1 MRSTLLQ
8 SPSSNYSCDWNLIKP
23 FFADFAALITGRSSQ
38 ILKKDD
44 NRTELKYS
52 INNPLNVVATGRF
65 TFHKKNL
72 YYSFYIS
79 DKAQRPRA
87 IQFMDHT
94 GSVLTEHDLQISS
107 NGPFSI
113 YQNTTGKI
121 CGVWRRVARDYR
133 RILRDD
139 QMSVVLL
146 WGGKHQA
153 ELALAGQIT
162 KYTALSTEL
171 FSSLLEPAAG
181 TNPEQMSGAGGTA
194 IVSVSSGATSSIH
207 LTLVFNGLFLPQEV
221 ADVPLNIRV
230 ESLEK
235 KQVIL
240 EEVQRVKKPGYDVN
254 VMEISSPVS
263 PYDLRM
269 LMRGRLTI
277 TVESRNHP
285 SALKIQGSL
294 VTRVTCELFETLLTN
309 HRADPY
315 VKSNGIAWLFL
326 NTDGSLNYNVQT
338 NNLNLNDRPIMT
350 IMDDKAKG
358 KTELTIPLTKDYASG
373 ILDRLGP
380 RVLEP
385 LYADHLAISI
395 HVKNNITDNEVTLV
409 KGKLMSRFVADAR
422 DFSTPILLKRFDP
435 RLPSNLT
442 GMAWLSVDNDCV
454 VHYEVTLSGTPD
466 YYQPLQ
472 LYLEEIPI
480 EAPGAPVNRRLLE
493 DFSGHYLEGF
503 VATMTETELA
513 KLETSVCY
521 LEVRSK
527 ERDEPLLKAALK
539 STKVPNNCLPP
550 WMNNNVLNVKA
561 MDNEPRDNYLPTV
574 EKKCF
579 HSQRFYDEGEL
590 WRLPEMCMMCSCTYG
605 KAKCESIKCPPLK
618 CKKEDQQQA
627 KGECCPTC
635 MRKY

>member
-1 MRSTLLQ
+1 M
-8 SPSSNYSCDWNLIKP
+8 
-23 FFADFAALITGRSSQ
+23 
-38 ILKKDD
+38 KKDE
-44 NRTELKYS
+44 NKTELKYS
-52 INNPLNVVATGRF
+52 INNPLNIVATGRF

-107 NGPFSI
+107 NGPFSV
-113 YQNTTGKI
+113 YQNATGKI

-146 WGGKHQA
+146 WGGKQQA

-171 FSSLLEPAAG
+171 FSSLLEPAPG

-221 ADVPLNIRV
+221 FDVPLNIRV

-235 KQVIL
+235 KQIIL
-240 EEVQRVKKPGYDVN
+240 EEVQRVKRPHFEVN

-277 TVESRNHP
+277 TVESRNYP
-285 SALKIQGSL
+285 NALRIQGSL
-294 VTRVTCELFETLLTN
+294 VTRVTCELFETLLTS
-309 HRADPY
+309 HRQDNF
-315 VKSNGIAWLFL
+315 VKGNGIAWMFL
-326 NTDGSLNYNVQT
+326 NTDGSLNYNIQT
-338 NNLNLNDRPIMT
+338 NNLNMNDRPILT
-350 IMDDKAKG
+350 IMDDKAKR
-358 KTELTIPLTKDYASG
+358 KTELSVPLKQDYATGS
-373 ILDRLGP
+373 LDRLGP
-380 RVLEP
+380 RVLDP
-385 LYADHLAISI
+385 LYSDHLAINI
-395 HVKNNITDNEVTLV
+395 NGWNNDTDSEQTLV
-409 KGKLMSRFVADAR
+409 RGKLVSRFVADAR

-442 GMAWLSVDNDCV
+442 GMAWLSVDNDCI

-472 LYLEEIPI
+472 LWLEEIPI
-480 EAPGAPVNRRLLE
+480 EAPGAPVNRKLLE
-493 DFSGHYLEGF
+493 DFSGQYLEGF
-503 VATMTETELA
+503 VATMSETELA

-521 LEVRSK
+521 LEIRSK
-527 ERDEPLLKAALK
+527 ERDEPLLKATLR
-539 STKVPNNCLPP
+539 STKVPSNCLPP
-550 WMNNNVLNVKA
+550 WMNNNVLNVKII
-561 MDNEPRDNYLPTV
+561 DNEPRDNYLPTV

-590 WRLPEMCMMCSCTYG
+590 WKIPEMCMMCSCIFG
-605 KAKCESIKCPPLK
+605 KTKCEPVKCPPLK
-618 CKKEDQQQA
+618 CQKEEQFQA
-627 KGECCPTC
+627 KGECCPSC
-635 MRKY
+635 MCKYYILI